1 MNAGGGAGRG
11 TVGARRGSRTLA
23 QFCAVVFALLLVV
36 GCGERDGASESG
48 SGASDDSKWSNPGGR
63 WHPVREGAFTDEQ
76 VAEMQKLKSIGY
88 LAGST
93 RPPEVW
99 GVTVY
104 DSTRTW
110 DGLNFYTSGH
120 APVAYL
126 MDMRG
131 NILHEWE
138 YSFIDAWKQG
148 PGGEPPGSSKGA
160 GFWRRAYLFENGD
173 VIAIYDGH
181 AIIKI
186 DRESRLIWARFGG
199 FHHDLDVLPDGR
211 IFTLLREPNII
222 PAINPEHPVLEEF
235 IVVLDRDGNEIE
247 RVSQLDAIMRG
258 DRVDLLEGMKDQGDI
273 FHTNTI
279 EVLQGRL
286 KDRDSAFRRGNVLIC
301 IRELDNIAIV
311 DMDARKV
318 VWGLEGPWLKQHQP
332 MILENGNML
341 IFDNGGSRGASRVL
355 EFDPLTLEIVWVYK
369 GDEENFFHS
378 PQCGSN
384 QRLPNGNTL
393 ISETDRGRAFEVTPD
408 GTIVWEYINPA
419 QAGDEGQFIAS
430 LFEAIRVSP
439 ERVSSWL
446 PER

>member
-1 MNAGGGAGRG
+1 MKDAHISMTCSAR
-11 TVGARRGSRTLA
+11 ARRVRRTPASLGTLA
-23 QFCAVVFALLLVV
+23 LALLLLG
-36 GCGERDGASESG
+36 GCGGGDETTGSDSG
-48 SGASDDSKWSNPGGR
+48 TSAVKEWENPGGR

-93 RPPEVW
+93 GTPEVW

-104 DSTRTW
+104 DSTETW

-126 MDMRG
+126 MDMQG
-131 NILHEWE
+131 NILHQWE
-138 YSFIDAWKQG
+138 YSFIDAWQHG

-173 VIAIYDGH
+173 VIAIFDGH
-181 AIIKI
+181 AIIRI
-186 DRESRLIWARFGG
+186 DRDSNLIWARFGG

-211 IFTLLREPNII
+211 IYTLLREPAVI

-235 IVVLDRDGNEIE
+235 IVVLDPDGNEME
-247 RVSQLDAIMRG
+247 RVSQLDAIMRA
-258 DRVDLLEGMKDQGDI
+258 DRVDLLEGMKDRGDI
-273 FHTNTI
+273 FHTNTV
-279 EVLQGRL
+279 EVLEGRL
-286 KDRDSAFRRGNVLIC
+286 EGRDSAFRKGNVLIC
-301 IRELDNIAIV
+301 IRELDNIAII
-311 DMDARKV
+311 DMEAREA

-332 MILENGNML
+332 TVLENGNML
-341 IFDNGGSRGASRVL
+341 IFDNGGSRGASRII

-369 GDEENFFHS
+369 GDEEDFFHS

-393 ISETDRGRAFEVTPD
+393 ISETDRGRAFEVSPE
-408 GTIVWEYINPA
+408 GEIVWEYINPA

-430 LFEAIRVSP
+430 LFEVIRIPEDHVSG
-439 ERVSSWL
+439 WL
-446 PER
+446 REQ